1 MHDISS
7 LLNVIGLHSH
17 KITPMTRKIVGA
29 EEEPDTFQK
38 DLEEMYR
45 IQTVESITRESERRV
60 LESNDPLENRR
71 LLSLSLIRL
80 VESGDDELVPA
91 LMSRLGP
98 VRSALEGHGGG
109 LLVSDSAVETLNSGK
124 LALSLVLDLDGAC
137 VSCGAAP
144 GTLSGIQDDLMADEE
159 IASIKF
165 NSSMLDWFDEI
176 QREFLLKHGGVT
188 FV

>member
-1 MHDISS
+1 
-7 LLNVIGLHSH
+7 
-17 KITPMTRKIVGA
+17 MTRKIVGA
-29 EEEPDTFQK
+29 EEEPDTLEK

-45 IQTVESITRESERRV
+45 IQTVESITRESERRM

-80 VESGDDELVPA
+80 VESGDDDLVPA

-109 LLVSDSAVETLNSGK
+109 LLVSDTAVETLNSGK

>member
-1 MHDISS
+1 
-7 LLNVIGLHSH
+7 
-17 KITPMTRKIVGA
+17 MTRKIVGA
-29 EEEPDTFQK
+29 EEEPDTLQK

-45 IQTVESITRESERRV
+45 IQTVESITRESERRI
-60 LESNDPLENRR
+60 LEGNDPLENRR

-80 VESGDDELVPA
+80 VESGDDDLVPA

-109 LLVSDSAVETLNSGK
+109 LLVSDTAVESLNSGK

-144 GTLSGIQDDLMADEE
+144 GTLSGIQDDLMADDE

-165 NSSMLDWFDEI
+165 DSSMLDWFDEI

>member
-1 MHDISS
+1 
-7 LLNVIGLHSH
+7 
-17 KITPMTRKIVGA
+17 MTRKIVGA

>member
-1 MHDISS
+1 M
-7 LLNVIGLHSH
+7 
-17 KITPMTRKIVGA
+17 GA
-29 EEEPDTFQK
+29 EEEPDTLQK

-45 IQTVESITRESERRV
+45 VQTVESITRESERRM

-80 VESGDDELVPA
+80 VESGDDDLVPA

>member
-1 MHDISS
+1 
-7 LLNVIGLHSH
+7 
-17 KITPMTRKIVGA
+17 MTRKIVGA
-29 EEEPDTFQK
+29 EEEPDTLQK

-45 IQTVESITRESERRV
+45 VQTVESITRESERRM

-80 VESGDDELVPA
+80 VESGDDDLVPA

-109 LLVSDSAVETLNSGK
+109 LLVSDTAVETLNSGK

>member
-1 MHDISS
+1 
-7 LLNVIGLHSH
+7 
-17 KITPMTRKIVGA
+17 MTRKIVGA

-45 IQTVESITRESERRV
+45 AQTVESITRESERRM

-80 VESGDDELVPA
+80 VESGDDDLVPA

-109 LLVSDSAVETLNSGK
+109 LLVSDTAVETLNSGK

>member
-1 MHDISS
+1 M
-7 LLNVIGLHSH
+7 
-17 KITPMTRKIVGA
+17 GA

>member
-1 MHDISS
+1 M
-7 LLNVIGLHSH
+7 
-17 KITPMTRKIVGA
+17 GA

-45 IQTVESITRESERRV
+45 IQTVESITRESERRM

-80 VESGDDELVPA
+80 VESGDDDLVPA

-109 LLVSDSAVETLNSGK
+109 LLVSDTAVETLNSGK

>member
-1 MHDISS
+1 M
-7 LLNVIGLHSH
+7 
-17 KITPMTRKIVGA
+17 GA
-29 EEEPDTFQK
+29 EEEPDTLQK

-45 IQTVESITRESERRV
+45 IQTVESITRESERRM

-80 VESGDDELVPA
+80 VESGDDDLVPA

-109 LLVSDSAVETLNSGK
+109 LLVSDTAVETLNSGK

>member
-1 MHDISS
+1 
-7 LLNVIGLHSH
+7 
-17 KITPMTRKIVGA
+17 MTRKIVGA
-29 EEEPDTFQK
+29 EEEPDTLQK

-45 IQTVESITRESERRV
+45 IQTVESITRESERRM
-60 LESNDPLENRR
+60 LEGNDPLENRR

-80 VESGDDELVPA
+80 VESGDDDLVPA
-91 LMSRLGP
+91 LMSRLGI

-109 LLVSDSAVETLNSGK
+109 LLVSDTAVETLNSGK

>member
-1 MHDISS
+1 M
-7 LLNVIGLHSH
+7 
-17 KITPMTRKIVGA
+17 GA
-29 EEEPDTFQK
+29 EEEPDTLQK

-45 IQTVESITRESERRV
+45 VQTVESITRESERRM

-80 VESGDDELVPA
+80 VESGDDDLVPA

-109 LLVSDSAVETLNSGK
+109 LLVSDTAVETLNSGK

>member
-1 MHDISS
+1 M
-7 LLNVIGLHSH
+7 
-17 KITPMTRKIVGA
+17 GA
-29 EEEPDTFQK
+29 EEEPDTLQK

-45 IQTVESITRESERRV
+45 VQTVESITRESERRM

>member
-1 MHDISS
+1 M
-7 LLNVIGLHSH
+7 
-17 KITPMTRKIVGA
+17 GA
-29 EEEPDTFQK
+29 EEEPDTLEK

-45 IQTVESITRESERRV
+45 IQTVESITRESERRM

-80 VESGDDELVPA
+80 VESGDDDLVPA

-109 LLVSDSAVETLNSGK
+109 LLVSDTAVETLNSGK

-159 IASIKF
+159 IPSIKF

>member
-1 MHDISS
+1 
-7 LLNVIGLHSH
+7 
-17 KITPMTRKIVGA
+17 MTRKIVGA
-29 EEEPDTFQK
+29 EEEPDTLQK

-45 IQTVESITRESERRV
+45 IQTVESITRESERRM

-80 VESGDDELVPA
+80 VESGDDDLVPA

-109 LLVSDSAVETLNSGK
+109 LLVSDTAVETLNSGK

>member
-1 MHDISS
+1 MI
-7 LLNVIGLHSH
+7 
-17 KITPMTRKIVGA
+17 REIVGV
-29 EEEPDTFQK
+29 EEESGTLQEN
-38 DLEEMYR
+38 LEEIYR
-45 IQTVESITRESERRV
+45 IQAAESIIRESERRMS
-60 LESNDPLENRR
+60 ENHDPLENSR

-80 VESGDDELVPA
+80 VESGDDDLVPA

-109 LLVSDSAVETLNSGK
+109 LLVSDTAIESLNSGK

-176 QREFLLKHGGVT
+176 QREFLLEHGGVT

>member
-1 MHDISS
+1 M
-7 LLNVIGLHSH
+7 
-17 KITPMTRKIVGA
+17 GA
-29 EEEPDTFQK
+29 EEEPDTLQK

-45 IQTVESITRESERRV
+45 IQTVESITRESERRM
-60 LESNDPLENRR
+60 LESNAPLENRR

>member
-1 MHDISS
+1 
-7 LLNVIGLHSH
+7 
-17 KITPMTRKIVGA
+17 MTRKIVGA
-29 EEEPDTFQK
+29 EEEPDTLQK

-45 IQTVESITRESERRV
+45 VQTVESITRESERRM

-80 VESGDDELVPA
+80 VESGDDDLVPA

>member
-1 MHDISS
+1 M
-7 LLNVIGLHSH
+7 
-17 KITPMTRKIVGA
+17 GA
-29 EEEPDTFQK
+29 EEEPDTLEK

-45 IQTVESITRESERRV
+45 IQTVESITRESERRM

-80 VESGDDELVPA
+80 VESGDDDLVPA

-109 LLVSDSAVETLNSGK
+109 LLVSDTAVETLNSGK